1 MKNMTHLEAERKA
14 WDEHTSVVDA
24 ITPVYH
30 LVVWFSLSRDEQDCS
45 WKYFEDTTFQK
56 FVNAINHPESLLTHC
71 ELKASEETFCYFT
84 VSSKRSVSDVM
95 QGYQFLKGVAD
106 EFELKIN
113 YEKI

>member
-1 MKNMTHLEAERKA
+1 MNKISHIEAELKA
-14 WDEHTSVVDA
+14 WDEHTSIVDA

-30 LVVWFSLSRDEQDCS
+30 LVVWFSLTQEDQDCF

-71 ELKASEETFCYFT
+71 EIKSSEETFCYVI